1 MNFTQYNSLS
11 SQVAIHN
18 QFNRFLNDQ
27 AIAQVKAEKGRLAKK
42 VHAKEVA
49 NIVEGRQQETFR
61 LLTGRSL
68 SSVVAVLGSPTYRTI
83 RGVEALRIEHPQL
96 STALAIQQTLIMAG
110 QEDDI
115 ATIIA
120 LSTIGA
126 GRPVLTERTLLK
138 VSESVQE
145 DLNRSSD
152 DGKGYVRLA
161 V

>member
-1 MNFTQYNSLS
+1 MNFTQYNNLS
-11 SQVAIHN
+11 SQVKIQN

-27 AIAQVKAEKGRLAKK
+27 AIAQVKSEQGSRIARKAQARA
-42 VHAKEVA
+42 VA
-49 NIVEGRQQETFR
+49 NVVEGRKQDTFR
-61 LLTGRSL
+61 LLTGRTL
-68 SSVVAVLGSPTYRTI
+68 SSVGTTLGEPTYRSVS
-83 RGVEALRIEHPQL
+83 GVEALRIEHPNL
-96 STALAIQQTLIMAG
+96 ATALAIQQTLIMAG

-126 GRPVLTERTLLK
+126 GRPVLTEKTLLK

-145 DLNRSSD
+145 EVDRIDN
-152 DGKGYVRLA
+152 YVSLA